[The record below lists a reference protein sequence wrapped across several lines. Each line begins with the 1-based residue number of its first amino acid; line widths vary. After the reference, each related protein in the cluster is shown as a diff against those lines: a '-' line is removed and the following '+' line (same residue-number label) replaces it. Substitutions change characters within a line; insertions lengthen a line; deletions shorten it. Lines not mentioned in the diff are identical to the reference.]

1 MRVVI
6 PASALVLAAS
16 IAVVAS
22 EDAVP
27 LVSAEKTAPAD
38 STSPQRR
45 LRSNGCYGSGFGD
58 YYDCQGDGYSTG
70 GTYDRYEKDYFDAST
85 TAFVDQ
91 LHQDAESFVVQ
102 VRDWLRSITYDWGVG
117 VDTTFSL
124 STHGPVD
131 LQQPCGGVPLRAAL
145 PVIQRFI
152 QNPVDARLDIDTIRP
167 VFWRPSSEC
176 FHRYGAVDV
185 DGGAHATIEL
195 KCGRRVLLNAS
206 IAMGGT
212 ASKSFWRRSE
222 ASGVAVSVALWDGA
236 VRVVR
241 AAGML
246 NGTVTEVSAPVS
258 SRYAVYQWMNDVR
271 ACKTSEQL
279 VLRGVAGGGWSQ
291 RHSNLPSF
299 GGSFKPSIV
308 GYADAFE
315 LAYPAPN
322 LTSVFNATNLTALP
336 WAPSLPNGT
345 TDHWLPSLPNAT
357 ALNGTIV
364 WWLPVQVNG
373 SDAPAWLPVFS
384 NASGQFPST
393 VNATVLPWHPVWLLS
408 NALWGHDEAGLSVAS
423 LSSPSPSPSQSD
435 ATLVQTTPSFAAPQ
449 PAPKTAKKS
458 KPIASSAKQPLA
470 PLAFVLVSA
479 LHKLIDHDAVQRQ
492 RCHRQGREN
501 AALRAFC
508 EQAMRDT
515 SIMDMKLLVEM
526 LDLFQVSG
534 ISQAQ
539 LTAVTT
545 RLLETRNHS
554 ALIKLAQSFRRM
566 AAWDVVAIM
575 RAMIASKDW
584 GSAEIVARTLEDDDE
599 MKRKMSLTVAALA
612 LDLDADLR
620 TDAFYSA
627 CETKFPDIETL
638 YNRDALMK
646 LIEKQRWTL
655 ALSFTLYNR
664 DALMK
669 LIEKQ
674 RWTLALSFVGSDSAL
689 QSTLLYHMVAAGEH
703 DHATFLA
710 RERLGIVDFDVLNMA
725 STLEK
730 PSHIHASLETLPLHG
745 YLELPLQ
752 CDSDVVFCTSEQ
764 ELQEVIAHLEIGSET
779 TPQVIGLDVEWRPTS
794 TKIATTTGVTST
806 AAVTSILQV
815 ASESRVFLIDLLE
828 LHTSKFLFDRVL
840 APLFQSP
847 ALLKV
852 GFGFDSDLKAEQSSG
867 SDNTLHLIPM
877 EELEVLLTP
886 PTDGTSSPR
895 GAKHIA
901 VNSICFFADA
911 EQRIVLTRDKK
922 LADRRDAG
930 ACFVVSTDDP
940 FQQFAEIRAHFEI
953 PIDRDEMMTRCARCN
968 AKQLE
973 LVDRAF
979 VERQTE
985 DVVHPHVLETTSEF
999 WHCVACHKIFWE
1011 GPKFNSAIEFVQAL
1025 GISTDADTSR
1035 Q

>member
-6 PASALVLAAS
+6 PASALVLAAA

-27 LVSAEKTAPAD
+27 LVSAEKAAPAD

-58 YYDCQGDGYSTG
+58 HYDCQGDGYSTG

-152 QNPVDARLDIDTIRP
+152 QNPVDARLDIDTVRP

-322 LTSVFNATNLTALP
+322 LTWVFNATNLTALP

-345 TDHWLPSLPNAT
+345 TDYWLPSLPNAT

-364 WWLPVQVNG
+364 WWLPVHVNG

-408 NALWGHDEAGLSVAS
+408 NALWGHDEAGVVNGKEADGPQPVSAPLARDMTDLEDRSAAVAGSYVHSGVACPSKRSGFSCFLMAALAQSNQRPASSSDFVSATSGSYTSVGPCLHAAFYARS
-423 LSSPSPSPSQSD
+423 KRDGTNRFLQLETALRSAFEPLAAVHSD
-435 ATLVQTTPSFAAPQ
+435 AFWRVVVAVILAVAREPRDAAPVSVTAPQ
-449 PAPKTAKKS
+449 PGPKTTKKS

-479 LHKLIDHDAVQRQ
+479 LHKLIEHDAVQRQ
-492 RCHRQGREN
+492 HCHRQGREN

-599 MKRKMSLTVAALA
+599 MKPLA
-612 LDLDADLR
+612 RYIINEAIDQQEFKR
-620 TDAFYSA
+620 T
-627 CETKFPDIETL
+627 EFPDIE
-638 YNRDALMK
+638 
-646 LIEKQRWTL
+646 
-655 ALSFTLYNR
+655 TLYNR

-710 RERLGIVDFDVLNMA
+710 RERLGIVDFDVVNMA

-806 AAVTSILQV
+806 AAVASILQV

-828 LHTSKFLFDRVL
+828 LH
-840 APLFQSP
+840 
-847 ALLKV
+847 
-852 GFGFDSDLKAEQSSG
+852 
-867 SDNTLHLIPM
+867 
-877 EELEVLLTP
+877 
-886 PTDGTSSPR
+886 
-895 GAKHIA
+895 
-901 VNSICFFADA
+901 
-911 EQRIVLTRDKK
+911 